1 VFAILYFATAAL
13 LVFAV
18 LRLGCGPCATG
29 QVSEVGPENVMA
41 PPRIP
46 VVKLGWALSIFL
58 AVTYM
63 LCVGFDLIFPQ
74 YAMYRAWISLMPGM
88 TWLTATSFLIG
99 LAEAFAYGWFVAL
112 VFGPISNVIA
122 ARG

>member
-1 VFAILYFATAAL
+1 MFAILYFATAAL

-46 VVKLGWALSIFL
+46 VVKLG
-58 AVTYM
+58 
-63 LCVGFDLIFPQ
+63 
-74 YAMYRAWISLMPGM
+74 
-88 TWLTATSFLIG
+88 
-99 LAEAFAYGWFVAL
+99 
-112 VFGPISNVIA
+112 
-122 ARG
+122 